1 MNFAEQPA
9 SQQWSCLKYKGT
21 IIAEVW
27 FKPDNEPWTLTIRIP
42 QQAFQVPGMDQLLTT
57 AALLKSVGIPA
68 EEVESWCYVDGSR
81 AGAMASLEELS
92 QPLVCPPQDVPHL
105 SLRINLKPPL
115 QEAEPLAS
123 VEPQATPA
131 QWQYV
136 VTRWN
141 AILGLEATIDTLRQQ
156 MESLRSE
163 LEAATNKSLSSDE
176 KLNAPNA
183 DVAVWNK
190 AKSRTRYA
198 SPKAREYIHRA
209 TWAMGTPERKKLDEV
224 FKHKQHCELSQTELK
239 KLQDEL
245 EILFKDRQILS
256 AHGVTVTQECKS
268 SLGDTQQA
276 LKTLQ
281 SNAAKNAQKK
291 RVAIRAKGKSI

>member
-1 MNFAEQPA
+1 MNFADQLP
-9 SQQWSCLKYKGT
+9 SQQWGLLKYKGV

-27 FKPDNEPWTLTIRIP
+27 FKPDNDPWALMFRVP
-42 QQAFQVPGMDQLLTT
+42 RQAFHVPGMDQLLTT
-57 AALLKSVGIPA
+57 EALLKSVGIVA
-68 EEVESWCYVDGSR
+68 DTVSSWGLGNDVTVE
-81 AGAMASLEELS
+81 ASLSDLN
-92 QPLVCPPQDVPHL
+92 QPLQCPAFDVPHL
-105 SLRINLKPPL
+105 YLRIKL
-115 QEAEPLAS
+115 QPAEEQAAIPDS
-123 VEPQATPA
+123 DEIQATSA

-163 LEAATNKSLSSDE
+163 LEAATNKSLSTDE
-176 KLNAPNA
+176 KLHAPNA
-183 DVAVWNK
+183 DVAQWNK

-198 SPKAREYIHRA
+198 NPKAREFIHRA

-224 FKHKQHCELSQTELK
+224 FKHKQHTALSSAELK

-276 LKTLQ
+276 LRTLQ
-281 SNAAKNAQKK
+281 SNAARNAQKK

>member
-1 MNFAEQPA
+1 MNFADQLP
-9 SQQWSCLKYKGT
+9 SQQWGLLKYKGT

-27 FKPDNEPWTLTIRIP
+27 FKPDNDPWSLMLRIP
-42 QQAFQVPGMDQLLTT
+42 QKAFQVPGMDQLLTPE
-57 AALLKSVGIPA
+57 ALLKSVGIA
-68 EEVESWCYVDGSR
+68 ADSVSSWGMGNDSGTES
-81 AGAMASLEELS
+81 SLSDLN
-92 QPLVCPPQDVPHL
+92 QPLQHPADDVPHL
-105 SLRINLKPPL
+105 YLRVHLQPSIQQQDVPP
-115 QEAEPLAS
+115 ETDAAP
-123 VEPQATPA
+123 ATAA
-131 QWQYV
+131 QWQFV

-163 LEAATNKSLSSDE
+163 LEAATNKALSSDE
-176 KLNAPNA
+176 KLNALNA
-183 DVAVWNK
+183 DVAQWNK

-198 SPKAREYIHRA
+198 SPKAREFIHRA

-224 FKHKQHCELSQTELK
+224 FKHKQHTDLTQSELK
-239 KLQDEL
+239 KLQDEM

-268 SLGDTQQA
+268 SLGDTQQT
-276 LKTLQ
+276 LRTLQ
-281 SNAAKNAQKK
+281 SNAARNAQKK

>member
-1 MNFAEQPA
+1 MNFADQLP
-9 SQQWSCLKYKGT
+9 SQQWGLLKYKGT

-27 FKPDNEPWTLTIRIP
+27 FKPDNDPWGLTLRIP
-42 QQAFQVPGMDQLLTT
+42 QQAFRVPGMDQLLTT
-57 AALLKSVGIPA
+57 EALLKSVGIAADTVSSWSIGNDSPA
-68 EEVESWCYVDGSR
+68 E
-81 AGAMASLEELS
+81 ASLSELN
-92 QPLVCPPQDVPHL
+92 QPLQCPANDVPHL
-105 SLRINLKPPL
+105 YLRIHLQPSPQQNAPPDT
-115 QEAEPLAS
+115 
-123 VEPQATPA
+123 ATAPATAA
-131 QWQYV
+131 QWQFV

-163 LEAATNKSLSSDE
+163 LEAATNKALGSDE

-183 DVAVWNK
+183 DVAQWNK

-198 SPKAREYIHRA
+198 SPKAREFIHRA

-224 FKHKQHCELSQTELK
+224 FKHKQHCEHSQVELK

-276 LKTLQ
+276 LRTLQ
-281 SNAAKNAQKK
+281 TNAAKNAQKK